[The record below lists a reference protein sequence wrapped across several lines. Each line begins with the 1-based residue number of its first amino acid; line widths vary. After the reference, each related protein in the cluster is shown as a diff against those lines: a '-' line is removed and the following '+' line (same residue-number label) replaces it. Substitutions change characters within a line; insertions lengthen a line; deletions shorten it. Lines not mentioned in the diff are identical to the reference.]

1 MLLFI
6 TINVIFIIINVIV
19 YYKIKNDENEN
30 EKWEPNYAL
39 VGVEHKIAE
48 KGKDIIMHHI
58 QMISIYAHFSCLL
71 SQKGHLHHP
80 IHSLQL

>member
-19 YYKIKNDENEN
+19 YYKIKNDEN

-80 IHSLQL
+80 ISWLQL